1 MKVTKDILSIYEE
14 ILTNNKSILNE
25 LELIKLSDTNYSNLK
40 FDTDG
45 TQNDE
50 VNKALLDDINNA
62 AKSAGIIATITTASS
77 GHSEKTNTG
86 NQSRHPQKTAVDIAT
101 LDGIGSENATNST
114 NGSSKFRTLGNKLKD
129 ALVTMGYTLNSE
141 SGNNKAVL
149 WQTDIG
155 GNHYSHLH
163 ISNNSGESATVQ
175 QSQQS
180 QQSQQ
185 NDEDSFWNVSG
196 VKKDTFMG
204 DYVSRIAKKFLPENS
219 QQVKEFNQSNGK
231 LKRKKV
237 TENIER
243 IKKLL

>member
-25 LELIKLSDTNYSNLK
+25 LELIKLSTTNYSNLK

-77 GHSEKTNTG
+77 GHSEKTITG
-86 NQSRHPQKTAVDIAT
+86 NQSRHPQKTAVDIAI

-149 WQTDIG
+149 WQTNIG
-155 GNHYSHLH
+155 GNHYNHLH
-163 ISNNSGESATVQ
+163 ISNNSGESATTQ

-180 QQSQQ
+180 QQ
-185 NDEDSFWNVSG
+185 DDGDSFWNVSG
-196 VKKDTFMG
+196 VEKDTFMG
-204 DYVSRIAKKFLPENS
+204 DYVSRIAKRFLPENS

-243 IKKLL
+243 NKKLL